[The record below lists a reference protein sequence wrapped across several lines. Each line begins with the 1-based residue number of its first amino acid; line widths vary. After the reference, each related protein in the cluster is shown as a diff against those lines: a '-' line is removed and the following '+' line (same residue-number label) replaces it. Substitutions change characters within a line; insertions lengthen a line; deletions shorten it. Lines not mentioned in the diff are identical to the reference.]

1 MRRIL
6 PPLLT
11 AATLLLVAVPAASA
25 RTMNYWIAAKPV
37 TWNMIPNERD
47 AIMGTTYAPSQ
58 TVFPTVVYKRYTRG
72 WKRELRNISAG
83 TSNQDDIPGPL
94 IRARVGDK
102 VLVHFKN
109 MDTAFNRVHSMHFH
123 G

>member
-25 RTMNYWIAAKPV
+25 RTVNYWIAAKPV

-58 TVFPTVVYKRYTRG
+58 TVFPMPSVTAPSVQAWHTPG
-72 WKRELRNISAG
+72 AG
-83 TSNQDDIPGPL
+83 TP
-94 IRARVGDK
+94 
-102 VLVHFKN
+102 
-109 MDTAFNRVHSMHFH
+109 
-123 G
+123 

>member
-25 RTMNYWIAAKPV
+25 RTVSYWVAAKPV

-47 AIMGTTYAPSQ
+47 AIMGTHYEAAQ
-58 TVFPTVVYKRYTRG
+58 TIFPTVVYRRYTRG
-72 WKRELRNISAG
+72 WKRPVRNVAAG
-83 TSNQDDIPGPL
+83 SSNQDYIPGPL
-94 IRARVGDK
+94 LRARVGD
-102 VLVHFKN
+102 
-109 MDTAFNRVHSMHFH
+109 R
-123 G
+123 